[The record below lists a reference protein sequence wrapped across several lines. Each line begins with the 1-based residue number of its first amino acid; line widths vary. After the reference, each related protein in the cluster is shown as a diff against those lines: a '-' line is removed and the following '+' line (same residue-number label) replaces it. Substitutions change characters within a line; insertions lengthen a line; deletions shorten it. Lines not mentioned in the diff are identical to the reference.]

1 MASVNIFE
9 SLRARVEKSGGLL
22 PQERRAMY
30 WFQTSRRELMS
41 WQTEHKDE
49 TFSAVSS
56 SKFNKQI
63 VPPKTARMGCL
74 YFFLYS
80 PIHKD
85 SLPYYDRFPLV
96 VVLEKDEKGF
106 LGLNLHYLPYR
117 LRAMFFDMLHSARL
131 MRTKDPFRTRLM
143 VTYEM
148 LKSVTKYRAFKPCVK
163 RYRYS
168 SMRTALLQVGE
179 TEWDIALFLPVE
191 QFAKSTRTNVWGESL
206 AGQRDTGLDDLDS

>member
-41 WQTEHKDE
+41 WQAEHKDE

>member
-1 MASVNIFE
+1 MASVNVFE

-41 WQTEHKDE
+41 WQAEHKDE

>member
-41 WQTEHKDE
+41 WQAEHKDK

>member
-9 SLRARVEKSGGLL
+9 TLRARVEKSGGLL

>member
-1 MASVNIFE
+1 MASVNVFE

-41 WQTEHKDE
+41 WQAEHKDK

-131 MRTKDPFRTRLM
+131 MRTNDPFRTRLM
-143 VTYEM
+143 VTYKM

-191 QFAKSTRTNVWGESL
+191 QFTKATRTNVWGESL

>member
-41 WQTEHKDE
+41 WQAEHKDE

-131 MRTKDPFRTRLM
+131 MRTNDSFRTRLM

-191 QFAKSTRTNVWGESL
+191 QFAKATRTSVWNESL
-206 AGQRDTGLDDLDS
+206 AGQHDTGLDDLDS

>member
-41 WQTEHKDE
+41 WQAEHKDE

-143 VTYEM
+143 VTYKM

>member
-9 SLRARVEKSGGLL
+9 TLRARVEKSGGLL

-41 WQTEHKDE
+41 WQAEHKDK